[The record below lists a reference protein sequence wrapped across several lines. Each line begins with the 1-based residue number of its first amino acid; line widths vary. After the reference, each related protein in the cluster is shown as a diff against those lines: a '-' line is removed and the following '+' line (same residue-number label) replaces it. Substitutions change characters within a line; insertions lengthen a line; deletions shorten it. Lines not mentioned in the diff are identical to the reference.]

1 MVSGNNDAFDGG
13 RAGGLPDT
21 VLELFPDGDQASG
34 AGPAPS
40 PPDAC
45 ASCGDGTAIQW
56 LKMVTDW
63 EDIVSRHHG
72 VAAPEGVCLIPLC
85 NRCRAW
91 AEIIEIAEMAVPHL
105 PESEQGRILQERDR
119 FLESLDVE
127 LIRGMRVSEE
137 LSTFSE

>member
-1 MVSGNNDAFDGG
+1 MVSHNNDADHGEQV
-13 RAGGLPDT
+13 GGLPSR
-21 VLELFPDGDQASG
+21 VLDLLPDDSKAVGSA
-34 AGPAPS
+34 PA

-63 EDIVSRHHG
+63 EDIVCRDHG
-72 VAAPEGVCLIPLC
+72 AVAPEGVCLIPLC

-105 PESEQGRILQERDR
+105 PEPERGRIVQERDS
-119 FLESLDVE
+119 FLESLDVN

-137 LSTFSE
+137 LSSFSE